1 MKGIKALELC
11 TASGWTETPQSVLFL
26 TVDLE
31 YRSHQKAIN
40 KLANW
45 LRITAS
51 LEVHTFITISLVL
64 FVFNQNANAILR
76 WGKTLKRTSVTGP
89 SLVPRSR
96 PISSE
101 VNWNLD
107 KKASATCA
115 RISSL

>member
-51 LEVHTFITISLVL
+51 LEVYTFITISLVL
-64 FVFNQNANAILR
+64 FVFNQNANAIPR
-76 WGKTLKRTSVTGP
+76 WGKNLKTYLSH
-89 SLVPRSR
+89 RSFSGATEQTHFLR
-96 PISSE
+96 SQLELGQEGISDLRS
-101 VNWNLD
+101 D
-107 KKASATCA
+107 F
-115 RISSL
+115 